1 MLEHYVKVRGW
12 NIVDVYVDDGYT
24 GLNTNRPS
32 FQRLIKDVEDRKID
46 IVITKDLSRLGR
58 NYLQTGY
65 YTEFLSQKR
74 SAIYRKSMTEWT
86 PYKTIMR

>member
-1 MLEHYVKVRGW
+1 MFRHYVKAKGW

-24 GLNTNRPS
+24 GLNINHPS
-32 FQRLIKDVEDRKID
+32 FQRLIRDVEDRKID

-65 YTEFLSQKR
+65 YTENFFQKNGGR
-74 SAIYRKSMTEWT
+74 YIA
-86 PYKTIMR
+86 